1 MRSRGRLSNEV
12 NSEDRGGSRGSARA
26 AGRGEAHSVTP
37 SIDCSAA
44 TLVYESTPGTTLS
57 YEILVNG
64 RMGRPGMIRRLTP
77 LGGRLV

>member
-1 MRSRGRLSNEV
+1 MRLIQKTV
-12 NSEDRGGSRGSARA
+12 A
-26 AGRGEAHSVTP
+26 ALAVLLVLPAAAEAHTVTP

-77 LGGRLV
+77 LDGRLV

>member
-1 MRSRGRLSNEV
+1 MRLIQKTV
-12 NSEDRGGSRGSARA
+12 A
-26 AGRGEAHSVTP
+26 ALAVLLVLPAAAEAHTVTP